1 MAQAEH
7 IQFGPKPDPA
17 APKFHFI
24 ANGMFGDGIGGGDV
38 HFFEMAKGVIAN
50 GYRLHFFGSHA
61 LRKAAMER
69 LPAWEL
75 TLTEDQPLPRINDTA
90 FGGHLR
96 LLKSFGEKCRN
107 TLKYINEIK
116 SHEPVYAATDYWYD
130 AIPLYRCSATRKM
143 MIVGMDAP
151 SAKQI
156 LFRGRPDVTSLRL
169 NSIHYWSSQNF
180 SLRLFRRCPHKRLF
194 YVHPSMKERLL
205 NLGYQKSELA
215 FISNGMDLETA
226 ESIPVQEK
234 EFDVIWLGRVH
245 KQKGIDDLLT
255 TLVHLRDRVP
265 NFRAV
270 LVGRV
275 DVELKPRLAALNLL
289 DCVTLTGKV
298 SEAEKFRLFKASR
311 IFLMPSYYESWG
323 IVIAESL
330 ACGTPVV
337 AYELDAYRP
346 IFGELLHYVPC
357 FDLNRFSTVA
367 EGAVR
372 EARNGRSNLSAES
385 LEQFKQANSWNHA
398 RTVFI
403 QGLNSLGSGA

>member
-1 MAQAEH
+1 
-7 IQFGPKPDPA
+7 
-17 APKFHFI
+17 
-24 ANGMFGDGIGGGDV
+24 
-38 HFFEMAKGVIAN
+38 
-50 GYRLHFFGSHA
+50 
-61 LRKAAMER
+61 MER

-75 TLTEDQPLPRINDTA
+75 TLTEAQPLPRVNDTA
-90 FGGHLR
+90 FGGHLSLFR
-96 LLKSFGEKCRN
+96 SFGEKCRN
-107 TLKYINEIK
+107 TLKHLNEIK
-116 SHEPVYAATDYWYD
+116 VHEPVYAATDYWYD
-130 AIPLYRCSATRKM
+130 AIPLFRCSAARKM

-156 LFRGRPDVTSLRL
+156 LLRGRPDVTALRL
-169 NSIHYWSSQNF
+169 NSIHYWLSQNF
-180 SLRLFRRCPHKRLF
+180 SLRLFLRCQHKRLF

-205 NLGYQKSELA
+205 NLGYREQELA

-226 ESIPVQEK
+226 ESIPIQEK

-245 KQKGIDDLLT
+245 KQKGIDDLLN

-275 DVELKPRLAALNLL
+275 DVELKPRLATLNLL
-289 DCVTLTGKV
+289 GCVTLTGKV
-298 SEAEKFRLFKASR
+298 SESEKFRLFKASR

-346 IFGELLHYVPC
+346 IFGNLLHYVPC
-357 FDLNRFSTVA
+357 FDLNRFSTEA
-367 EGAVR
+367 EVAVR
-372 EARNGRSNLSAES
+372 EARIGRSNLTAES
-385 LEQFKQANSWNHA
+385 LKQFKHANSWSHA

-403 QGLNSLGSGA
+403 ESLNSLSSVA

>member
-1 MAQAEH
+1 MAQKEQ
-7 IQFGPKPDPA
+7 IQYGPKPDPA
-17 APKFHFI
+17 APRFHFI
-24 ANGMFGDGIGGGDV
+24 ANGMYGDGIGGGDV

-75 TLTEDQPLPRINDTA
+75 TLTEARPLPRINDTA
-90 FGGHLR
+90 FGGHLS
-96 LLKSFGEKCRN
+96 LFKSFGEKCRN
-107 TLKYINEIK
+107 TLNCLNEIK
-116 SHEPVYAATDYWYD
+116 PHEPVYAATDYWYD
-130 AIPLYRCSATRKM
+130 AIPLHRCSATRKM

-156 LFRGRPDVTSLRL
+156 LFRSRPDVTRLRL
-169 NSIHYWSSQNF
+169 NSIHYWLSQNF
-180 SLRLFRRCPHKRLF
+180 SLRLFRKCPQKRLF
-194 YVHPSMKERLL
+194 YVHPAMKKRLL
-205 NLGYQKSELA
+205 NLGYQETELA

-226 ESIPVQEK
+226 DAIPAQEK

-255 TLVHLRDRVP
+255 TLVRLRDRVP

-275 DVELKPRLAALNLL
+275 DVELKPRLADLNLL

-346 IFGELLHYVPC
+346 IFGELLQYVPC

-367 EGAVR
+367 EAAVR
-372 EARNGRSNLSAES
+372 EARNGRSNLSAEK
-385 LEQFKQANSWNHA
+385 LKQFNYSNSWSHA

-403 QGLNSLGSGA
+403 QGLNSLKSGA